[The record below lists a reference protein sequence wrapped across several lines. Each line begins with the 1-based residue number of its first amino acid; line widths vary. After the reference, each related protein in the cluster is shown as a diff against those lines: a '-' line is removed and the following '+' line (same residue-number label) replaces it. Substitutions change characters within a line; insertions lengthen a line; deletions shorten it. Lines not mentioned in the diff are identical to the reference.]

1 MCRWSRGEGL
11 RRRGS
16 HSPPAAQ
23 REVAMDGG
31 AERVVRNRSKQQ
43 DTWSNRNNA
52 TERME
57 SQQFDAYAMYG
68 RRNARG
74 RGRGWNHDRGG
85 ARTLRQEESDEAADR
100 QRLLES
106 LIDPQDVPRSGE
118 YYEVKKKKNRTTT
131 IETCRYIGWGTVAR
145 S

>member
-1 MCRWSRGEGL
+1 MCRWSRGEEQKHGWEGL

-43 DTWSNRNNA
+43 DTWSNNRNNE

-57 SQQFDAYAMYG
+57 SQQFDAYAVYG

-74 RGRGWNHDRGG
+74 RGRGWNQDRGG
-85 ARTLRQEESDEAADR
+85 ARALRQEESDEAADR

-118 YYEVKKKKNRTTT
+118 YYEVKKNTR
-131 IETCRYIGWGTVAR
+131 ET
-145 S
+145 

>member
-1 MCRWSRGEGL
+1 
-11 RRRGS
+11 
-16 HSPPAAQ
+16 
-23 REVAMDGG
+23 MDGG

-43 DTWSNRNNA
+43 DTWSNNRNNE

-57 SQQFDAYAMYG
+57 SQQFDAYAVYG

-74 RGRGWNHDRGG
+74 RGRGWNQDRGG
-85 ARTLRQEESDEAADR
+85 ARALRQEESDEAADR

-118 YYEVKKKKNRTTT
+118 YYEVK
-131 IETCRYIGWGTVAR
+131 EPLL
-145 S
+145 

>member
-1 MCRWSRGEGL
+1 
-11 RRRGS
+11 
-16 HSPPAAQ
+16 
-23 REVAMDGG
+23 MDGG
-31 AERVVRNRSKQQ
+31 AERVVRNRAKQQ
-43 DTWSNRNNA
+43 DTWSNSRNNA

-57 SQQFDAYAMYG
+57 SQQFDTYAMYG

-85 ARTLRQEESDEAADR
+85 ARALRQEESDEAADR

-118 YYEVKKKKNRTTT
+118 YYEVYKNYYMNYSTDLQV
-131 IETCRYIGWGTVAR
+131 G
-145 S
+145 